1 MPSRVLR
8 EGILTSERVNS
19 LDWEEEVFYRR
30 LMSVVDD
37 FGRFTAHSSL
47 LRAAL
52 YPLKL
57 DTVRDSDVDRML
69 EAVEQAGLVRVYVV
83 AQKRFVELLD
93 FRQQTRAKESKY
105 PDPPAPAAHPHGA
118 CIADAQQPLTDVH
131 LDGGGIGGEVVVEI
145 GDGVVPPGTRTHAHE
160 ATPSTERFAM
170 RIGWRPSEHIG
181 AIAVNSGFVLPTPE
195 DFEAAVAEFVAY
207 WLTQTARRRT
217 QHEWDHA
224 LVKHL
229 KSERVRSQSQRSGG
243 ANANRPR
250 RAELSATERNIRT
263 IAGLTGRDREQQREP
278 DHIDGTA
285 ERVD

>member
-57 DTVRDSDVDRML
+57 DTVRDSDVDRLL
-69 EAVEQAGLVRVYVV
+69 ESVERAGLVRVYVV

-105 PDPPAPAAHPHGA
+105 PDPPAPAGQTDGGCTAH
-118 CIADAQQPLTDVH
+118 AQQPLTDVH
-131 LDGGGIGGEVVVEI
+131 LDGGGIGGGVEVVF
-145 GDGVVPPGTRTHAHE
+145 GDGVVPPSTRAHE
-160 ATPSTERFAM
+160 ASAERFAM
-170 RIGWRPSEHIG
+170 RVGWRPSQHIG
-181 AIAVNSGFVLPTPE
+181 SIAVNSGFVLPNPE

-207 WLTQTARRRT
+207 WLTQTARKRT

-229 KSERVRSQSQRSGG
+229 KAERVRSQTQRSGG
-243 ANANRPR
+243 AHANRPR
-250 RAELSATERNIRT
+250 RADQLSATERNIRT
-263 IAGLTGRDREQQREP
+263 IAGLTGRDREPERDPE
-278 DHIDGTA
+278 HIDGTA
-285 ERVD
+285 VRVD